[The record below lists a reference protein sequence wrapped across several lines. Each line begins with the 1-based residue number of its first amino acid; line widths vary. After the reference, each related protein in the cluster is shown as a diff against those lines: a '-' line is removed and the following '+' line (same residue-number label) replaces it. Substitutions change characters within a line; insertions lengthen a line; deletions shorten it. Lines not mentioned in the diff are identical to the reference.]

1 MSRPDIET
9 IRSKLAAA
17 DVVSYRNWG
26 KDEVDAEYDI
36 EQLLAYIEQ
45 LERQN
50 AVMREALE
58 LIKQGPQSKLVHYWV
73 ISALAECDK
82 EADK

>member
-1 MSRPDIET
+1 MNRPDIET

-26 KDEVDAEYDI
+26 KDEIDAEADI
-36 EQLLAYIEQ
+36 EQLLDYITE
-45 LERQN
+45 LERRVR
-50 AVMREALE
+50 VMRKALE
-58 LIKQGPQSKLVHYWV
+58 GAGETLGLLGNWARKV
-73 ISALAECDK
+73 LAECDK